1 VVLVGLNEVK
11 VGSFTLRES
20 VLTVELELGSD
31 DGVLTPAMQGEGGLG
46 ENKGAGIRDAGV
58 HVRRSGGRGVVVTGG
73 GVHFIIVRVNAMSIP
88 PLLAVKSGIVRSA
101 GFIEETRSINV
112 LIDGFRATECVDG
125 VGKSV
130 DGVGVVEGLGAEK
143 TVQELFA
150 IEGRAVVNVLIWLDD
165 PDEFLNGV
173 VKVELDLVGR
183 RTDGLVA
190 GELELFNEVLVGVLG
205 HAPALIG
212 VQEDVVDVQR
222 CGNEGLIVCGGN
234 AATSI

>member
-58 HVRRSGGRGVVVTGG
+58 HVRRSGGRRVVVTGG
-73 GVHFIIVRVNAMSIP
+73 GVHFIIVRVNAVSIP

-112 LIDGFRATECVDG
+112 LINGFRAAKCVDG
-125 VGKSV
+125 VGKGV
-130 DGVGVVEGLGAEK
+130 DGVGVVEGLGAEE

-150 IEGRAVVNVLIWLDD
+150 IEGRTVVNVLIWLND

-183 RTDGLVA
+183 RTDGLIT

-212 VQEDVVDVQR
+212 IQEDVVDVQR